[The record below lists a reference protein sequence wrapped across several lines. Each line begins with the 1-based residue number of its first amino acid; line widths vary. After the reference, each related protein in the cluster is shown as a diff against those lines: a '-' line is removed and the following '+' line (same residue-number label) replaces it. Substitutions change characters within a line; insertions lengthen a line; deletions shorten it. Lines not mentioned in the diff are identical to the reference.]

1 MNSRNIVLQ
10 NFKFYVVLAIL
21 FYFFINGMLRRC
33 FYRNSFTSS
42 SILHR
47 SELGKKLKQ
56 LTFGT
61 VYVVLR
67 RSECMVNICISY
79 IHSDEGLQSETS
91 VF

>member
-21 FYFFINGMLRRC
+21 FYFCINGMLSRC
-33 FYRNSFTSS
+33 FYRNSFTSN

-47 SELGKKLKQ
+47 SELGKKFKQ
-56 LTFGT
+56 LTFRT
-61 VYVVLR
+61 VVLR

-79 IHSDEGLQSETS
+79 IHSEEGLQSETS